1 MSSKGKLTF
10 FRHHLAVPLI
20 SLRYSA
26 GVRWNTSALTPWFFL
41 VVNLLKVPFQI
52 FAWDNINWGSFSLN
66 LLMLPVIGIGDLL
79 GIRMV
84 KLFPEK
90 AFRRFIQ
97 FVTILSVAMMLV

>member
-1 MSSKGKLTF
+1 MSSKEKQTF

-26 GVRWNTSALTPWFFL
+26 GVRWNTSALTHGSSSLP
-41 VVNLLKVPFQI
+41 NLLKVPFQI
-52 FAWDNINWGSFSLN
+52 FAWDNITWGSFSLN
-66 LLMLPVIGIGDLL
+66 LLILPVIGIGALL